1 MNEQDIM
8 NEQYDNRL
16 LAQMCA
22 KQARMMDTDG
32 MVDDARDLLVSAFAI
47 LLSLGTQPKLALI
60 PVRLPRR

>member
-1 MNEQDIM
+1 MNEDVIM

-16 LAQMCA
+16 LARMCA
-22 KQARMMDTDG
+22 KQARMIYTDG

-60 PVRLPRR
+60 PVRVSRR

>member
-1 MNEQDIM
+1 M

-22 KQARMMDTDG
+22 KQARMMDADG